1 LYRHL
6 PLQKEEFLVQE
17 NDKMFQPLG
26 TSVEVVMILA
36 LLGLEVLV
44 VKLEGREQTQQEQ
57 EH

>member
-1 LYRHL
+1 M
-6 PLQKEEFLVQE
+6 QE